1 MRLFKK
7 TNIDFL
13 GKRKMWY
20 VISSI
25 MVLLGM
31 FSVFVKGISYGIDFR
46 GGTELVLTFQQS
58 IDIGDIRTALTKVG
72 LGNSEIKYYGTES
85 SVLIR
90 TSEQEEGTAISDKI
104 KSVMATSFP
113 GKKFEVA
120 KEDKIGP
127 KIGKE
132 LRRDALYA
140 VIWSF
145 LAILAYVAIRFKFA
159 YGLGAVIALVH
170 DVFTTFG
177 FLSILNGVVPGLNLE
192 ISQEI
197 IAAFL
202 TLIGVSVNDT
212 VVIFDRIRENLKIYR
227 SLPLEEVMNKS
238 LNDTLS
244 RTIITSATIFLV
256 LIVLLIFGG
265 EVNRGFAFTMAFGI
279 VTGTYSSI
287 YVASA
292 FVLDWTRYRS
302 RVRATAAAQ
311 AQIPQ

>member
-20 VISSI
+20 IVSTI
-25 MVLLGM
+25 MVLFGM
-31 FSVFVKGISYGIDFR
+31 FSVVFRGINYGIDFQ
-46 GGTELVLTFQQS
+46 GGTELVLAFQQKV
-58 IDIGDIRTALTKVG
+58 DIGEIRVALTKVG
-72 LGNSEIKYYGTES
+72 LGTSEIKSYGADNN
-85 SVLIR
+85 VLIR
-90 TSEQEEGTAISDKI
+90 TSEQAEGTGVADKI
-104 KSVMATSFP
+104 KNAMHVSFP
-113 GKKFEVA
+113 DKKFNVI

-132 LRRDALYA
+132 LRNDAMLA
-140 VIWSF
+140 VLWSF
-145 LAILAYVAIRFKFA
+145 VAILAYVAIRFKFA
-159 YGLGAVIALVH
+159 YGFGAVVALVH

-177 FLSILNGVVPGLNLE
+177 FLSLLNGLIPGLNLDL
-192 ISQEI
+192 SQEI

-212 VVIFDRIRENLKIYR
+212 VIIFDRIRENEKIYR
-227 SLPLEEVMNKS
+227 SMPLFDVMNKS
-238 LNDTLS
+238 LNETLS
-244 RTIITSATIFLV
+244 RTIITSSTIFIV
-256 LIVLLIFGG
+256 LIILLLFGG

-292 FVLDWTRYRS
+292 FVLDWTRYRN
-302 RVRATAAAQ
+302 RKTATASA
-311 AQIPQ
+311 

>member
-20 VISSI
+20 VVSTIL
-25 MVLLGM
+25 VLFGM
-31 FSVFVKGISYGIDFR
+31 FSIVFKGINYGIDFQ
-46 GGTELVLTFQQS
+46 GGTELVLAFQQKV
-58 IDIGDIRTALTKVG
+58 DVGEIRVALTKVG
-72 LGNSEIKYYGTES
+72 LGTSEIKSYGAENN
-85 SVLIR
+85 VLIR
-90 TSEQEEGTAISDKI
+90 TSEQAEGTGVADKI
-104 KSVMATSFP
+104 KNAMQVSFP
-113 GKKFEVA
+113 DKKFTVI

-132 LRRDALYA
+132 LRGDAMLA
-140 VIWSF
+140 VLWAFI
-145 LAILAYVAIRFKFA
+145 AILAYIAIRFKFA
-159 YGLGAVIALVH
+159 YGFGAVVATVH

-177 FLSILNGVVPGLNLE
+177 FLSLLNNLIPGLNLD

-212 VVIFDRIRENLKIYR
+212 VIIFDRIRENEKIYR
-227 SLPLEEVMNKS
+227 SMPLMDVMNKS

-244 RTIITSATIFLV
+244 RTIITSSTIFIV
-256 LIVLLIFGG
+256 LIILLIFGG

-292 FVLDWTRYRS
+292 FVLDWTRFRN
-302 RVRATAAAQ
+302 RKKAA
-311 AQIPQ
+311 

>member
-13 GKRKMWY
+13 GKRKIWY
-20 VISSI
+20 MMSGCLVLVGMVSI
-25 MVLLGM
+25 LL
-31 FSVFVKGISYGIDFR
+31 KGISFGIDFQ
-46 GGTELVLTFQQS
+46 GGTEIVLAFQQKTEIS
-58 IDIGDIRTALTKVG
+58 DIRAALAKVG
-72 LGNSEIKYYGTES
+72 LGKSEIKYYGTDNYIL
-85 SVLIR
+85 VN
-90 TSEQEEGTAISDKI
+90 TVEQAEGTAIADRI
-104 KSVMATSFP
+104 KNAVQISMAD
-113 GKKFEVA
+113 KKFEVV
-120 KEDKIGP
+120 KEDKVGP

-132 LRRDALYA
+132 LRQDAFYA
-140 VIWSF
+140 IIWAF
-145 LAILAYVAIRFKFA
+145 LAIMAYVGIRFKFA

-170 DVFTTFG
+170 DVLVTLG
-177 FLSILNGVVPGLNLE
+177 FLTILNGLIPGLNLE

-212 VVIFDRIRENLKIYR
+212 VVVFDRIRENEKIYR
-227 SLPLEEVMNKS
+227 SMSLQDIMKKS
-238 LNDTLS
+238 LNETLS

-287 YVASA
+287 FIASA
-292 FVLDWTRYRS
+292 FVLDWTQYRN
-302 RVRATAAAQ
+302 RKTAVTA
-311 AQIPQ
+311 

>member
-20 VISSI
+20 IVSTI
-25 MVLLGM
+25 MVLFGM
-31 FSVFVKGISYGIDFR
+31 FSIVFKGINYGIDFQ
-46 GGTELVLTFQQS
+46 GGTELVLAFQQK
-58 IDIGDIRTALTKVG
+58 IDIGEIRIGLTKVG
-72 LGNSEIKYYGTES
+72 LGTSEIKSYGGDNN
-85 SVLIR
+85 VLIR
-90 TSEQEEGTAISDKI
+90 TSEQAEGTGVADKI
-104 KSVMATSFP
+104 KNAMKVSFP
-113 GKKFEVA
+113 EKKFEVI

-132 LRRDALYA
+132 LRTDAMLA
-140 VIWSF
+140 VFWSF
-145 LAILAYVAIRFKFA
+145 IAILIYVAIRFKFA
-159 YGLGAVIALVH
+159 YGFGAVVALVH

-177 FLSILNGVVPGLNLE
+177 FLSLLNNTIPGLNLDL
-192 ISQEI
+192 SQEI

-212 VVIFDRIRENLKIYR
+212 VIIFDRIRENEKIYR
-227 SLPLEEVMNKS
+227 SMPLMEVMNKS

-244 RTIITSATIFLV
+244 RTIITSSTIFMV
-256 LIVLLIFGG
+256 LIILLLFGG

-292 FVLDWTRYRS
+292 FVLDWTRYQNRKKA
-302 RVRATAAAQ
+302 ATATA
-311 AQIPQ
+311 

>member
-20 VISSI
+20 IVSTI
-25 MVLLGM
+25 MVLFGM
-31 FSVFVKGISYGIDFR
+31 FSIVFKGINYGIDFQ
-46 GGTELVLTFQQS
+46 GGTELVLAFQQK
-58 IDIGDIRTALTKVG
+58 IDIGEIRIGLTKVG
-72 LGNSEIKYYGTES
+72 LGTSEIKSYGGDNN
-85 SVLIR
+85 VLIR
-90 TSEQEEGTAISDKI
+90 TSEQAEGTGVADKI
-104 KSVMATSFP
+104 KNAMKVSFP
-113 GKKFEVA
+113 DKKFEVI

-132 LRRDALYA
+132 LRNDAMLA
-140 VIWSF
+140 VLWSF
-145 LAILAYVAIRFKFA
+145 VAILAYVAIRFKFA
-159 YGLGAVIALVH
+159 YGFGAVVALVH

-177 FLSILNGVVPGLNLE
+177 FLSLLNNTIPGLNLDL
-192 ISQEI
+192 SQEI

-212 VVIFDRIRENLKIYR
+212 VIIFDRIRENEKIYR
-227 SLPLEEVMNKS
+227 SMPLMEVMNKS

-244 RTIITSATIFLV
+244 RTIITSSTIFMV
-256 LIVLLIFGG
+256 LIILLLFGG

-292 FVLDWTRYRS
+292 FVLDWTRYQNRKKA
-302 RVRATAAAQ
+302 ATAAA
-311 AQIPQ
+311 

>member
-7 TNIDFL
+7 TNVDFL

-20 VISSI
+20 IVSTI
-25 MVLLGM
+25 MVLFGM
-31 FSVFVKGISYGIDFR
+31 FSVVFKGINYGIDFQ
-46 GGTELVLTFQQS
+46 GGTELVLAFQQKV
-58 IDIGDIRTALTKVG
+58 DVGEIRVALTKVG
-72 LGNSEIKYYGTES
+72 LGASEIKSYGADNN
-85 SVLIR
+85 VLIR
-90 TSEQEEGTAISDKI
+90 TSEQAEGTGVADKI
-104 KSVMATSFP
+104 KNSMQVSFP
-113 GKKFEVA
+113 DKKFDVI

-132 LRRDALYA
+132 LRTDAMLA
-140 VIWSF
+140 VLWSF
-145 LAILAYVAIRFKFA
+145 AAILVYVAIRFKFA
-159 YGLGAVIALVH
+159 YGFGAVVALVH

-177 FLSILNGVVPGLNLE
+177 FLSLLNGLIPGLNLD

-212 VVIFDRIRENLKIYR
+212 VIIFDRIRENEKIYR
-227 SLPLEEVMNKS
+227 SMPLMDVMNKS

-244 RTIITSATIFLV
+244 RTIITSSTIFIV
-256 LIVLLIFGG
+256 LIILLIFGG

-292 FVLDWTRYRS
+292 FVLDWTRYKNRKKAS
-302 RVRATAAAQ
+302 IATA
-311 AQIPQ
+311 

>member
-20 VISSI
+20 VISGMMMFI
-25 MVLLGM
+25 GMLGLL
-31 FSVFVKGISYGIDFR
+31 FKGITYGIDFQ
-46 GGTELVLTFQQS
+46 GGTEIVLQFQQKTEIS
-58 IDIGDIRTALTKVG
+58 DIRTALAKVG
-72 LGNSEIKYYGTES
+72 LGNSEIKYYGS
-85 SVLIR
+85 DNYILIR
-90 TSEQEEGTAISDKI
+90 TGEQAEGSAIADRI
-104 KSVMATSFP
+104 KNAVQISMAD
-113 GKKFEVA
+113 KKFEVV

-132 LRRDALYA
+132 LRRDAFYA
-140 VIWSF
+140 VIWAF

-159 YGLGAVIALVH
+159 YGLGAVLALIH
-170 DVFTTFG
+170 DVFTTLG
-177 FLSILNGVVPGLNLE
+177 FLSILNGLIPGLNLE

-212 VVIFDRIRENLKIYR
+212 VVIFDRIRENEKIYR
-227 SLPLEEVMNKS
+227 SMSLQDVMKKS

-287 YVASA
+287 FIASA
-292 FVLDWTRYRS
+292 FVLDWTRYRN
-302 RVRATAAAQ
+302 RKTAVTA
-311 AQIPQ
+311 

>member
-20 VISSI
+20 VVSGM
-25 MVLLGM
+25 MVLIGMLGLL
-31 FSVFVKGISYGIDFR
+31 FKGISYGIDFQ
-46 GGTELVLTFQQS
+46 GGTEIVLAFQQKTEIS
-58 IDIGDIRTALTKVG
+58 DIRTALAKVE
-72 LGNSEIKYYGTES
+72 LGNSEIKYYGTDNYI
-85 SVLIR
+85 LIR
-90 TSEQEEGTAISDKI
+90 TGEQAEGTAIADRI
-104 KSVMATSFP
+104 KNAVQISMAD
-113 GKKFEVA
+113 KKFEVI

-140 VIWSF
+140 VIWAF

-177 FLSILNGVVPGLNLE
+177 FLSILNGLIPGLNLE
-192 ISQEI
+192 ISQEV

-212 VVIFDRIRENLKIYR
+212 VIIFDRIRENEKIYR
-227 SLPLEEVMNKS
+227 SMSLNDVMNKS

-244 RTIITSATIFLV
+244 RTIITSGTIFIV

-292 FVLDWTRYRS
+292 FVLDWTRYRN
-302 RVRATAAAQ
+302 RKTGIVTAKV
-311 AQIPQ
+311 PL

>member
-20 VISSI
+20 VISSV
-25 MVLLGM
+25 MVFIGMLGLL
-31 FSVFVKGISYGIDFR
+31 FKGITYGIDFQ
-46 GGTELVLTFQQS
+46 GGTEIVLAFQQKTEIS
-58 IDIGDIRTALTKVG
+58 DIRTALVKVG
-72 LGNSEIKYYGTES
+72 LGNSEIKYYGTDNYI
-85 SVLIR
+85 LIN
-90 TSEQEEGTAISDKI
+90 TGEQAEGTAIADRI
-104 KSVMATSFP
+104 KNAVKTSMP
-113 GKKFEVA
+113 DKKFEVV

-132 LRRDALYA
+132 LRLDAFYA
-140 VIWSF
+140 VIWAF

-159 YGLGAVIALVH
+159 YGLGAVLALVH
-170 DVFTTFG
+170 DVFTTLG
-177 FLSILNGVVPGLNLE
+177 FLSILNGLIPGLNLE

-212 VVIFDRIRENLKIYR
+212 VVIFDRIRENEKIYR
-227 SLPLEEVMNKS
+227 SMSLRDIMQKS
-238 LNDTLS
+238 LNETLS
-244 RTIITSATIFLV
+244 RTIITSFTIFLV
-256 LIVLLIFGG
+256 LIVLLVFGG

-287 YVASA
+287 FIASA
-292 FVLDWTRYRS
+292 FVLDWTQYKIRKK
-302 RVRATAAAQ
+302 VVTA
-311 AQIPQ
+311 

>member
-20 VISSI
+20 VVSSI
-25 MVLLGM
+25 MVLFGM
-31 FSVFVKGISYGIDFR
+31 FSVVFKGINYGIDFQ
-46 GGTELVLTFQQS
+46 GGTELVLAFQQKV
-58 IDIGDIRTALTKVG
+58 DIGEIRLALTKVG
-72 LGNSEIKYYGTES
+72 LGASEIKSYGGDNN
-85 SVLIR
+85 VLIR
-90 TSEQEEGTAISDKI
+90 TSEQAEGTGVADKI
-104 KSVMATSFP
+104 KNAMQVSFP
-113 GKKFEVA
+113 DKKFEVI

-132 LRRDALYA
+132 LRSDAMLA
-140 VIWSF
+140 VLWSF
-145 LAILAYVAIRFKFA
+145 VAILAYVAIRFKFA
-159 YGLGAVIALVH
+159 YGFGAVVALVH

-177 FLSILNGVVPGLNLE
+177 FLSLLNGLVPGLNLD

-212 VVIFDRIRENLKIYR
+212 VIIFDRIRENEKIYR
-227 SLPLEEVMNKS
+227 SMPLMDVMNKS

-244 RTIITSATIFLV
+244 RTIITSSTIFIV
-256 LIVLLIFGG
+256 LIILLIFGG

-292 FVLDWTRYRS
+292 FVLDWTRYRN
-302 RVRATAAAQ
+302 RKAATAAV
-311 AQIPQ
+311 

>member
-20 VISSI
+20 IVSTI
-25 MVLLGM
+25 MVLFGM
-31 FSVFVKGISYGIDFR
+31 FSVVIKGINYGIDFQ
-46 GGTELVLTFQQS
+46 GGTELVLAFQQK
-58 IDIGDIRTALTKVG
+58 INIGEIRVALTKVG
-72 LGNSEIKYYGTES
+72 LGTSEIKSYGADNY
-85 SVLIR
+85 VLIR
-90 TSEQEEGTAISDKI
+90 TSEQAEGTGVADKI
-104 KSVMATSFP
+104 KNAMQVSFP
-113 GKKFEVA
+113 DKKFEVV

-132 LRRDALYA
+132 LRGDALLA
-140 VIWSF
+140 VLWAFI
-145 LAILAYVAIRFKFA
+145 AILAYIAIRFKFA
-159 YGLGAVIALVH
+159 YGFGAVVALVH

-177 FLSILNGVVPGLNLE
+177 FLSLLNGLIPGLNLD
-192 ISQEI
+192 ISQEVV
-197 IAAFL
+197 AAFL

-212 VVIFDRIRENLKIYR
+212 VIIFDRIRENEKIYR
-227 SLPLEEVMNKS
+227 SMPLMDVMNKS

-244 RTIITSATIFLV
+244 RTIITSSTIFIV
-256 LIVLLIFGG
+256 LIILLIFGG

-292 FVLDWTRYRS
+292 FVLDWTRFRNRS
-302 RVRATAAAQ
+302 KAA
-311 AQIPQ
+311 

>member
-20 VISSI
+20 VISSV
-25 MVLLGM
+25 MVLIGMLGLL
-31 FSVFVKGISYGIDFR
+31 FKGITYGIDFQ
-46 GGTELVLTFQQS
+46 GGTEIVLAFQQKTEIS
-58 IDIGDIRTALTKVG
+58 DIRSALAKVG
-72 LGNSEIKYYGTES
+72 LGNSEIKYYGTDNYI
-85 SVLIR
+85 LIR
-90 TSEQEEGTAISDKI
+90 TGEQAEGTAIADRI
-104 KSVMATSFP
+104 KNAVQVSMAD
-113 GKKFEVA
+113 KKFEVV

-132 LRRDALYA
+132 LRRDAFYA
-140 VIWSF
+140 IIWAF

-177 FLSILNGVVPGLNLE
+177 FLSILNGLIPGLNLE

-212 VVIFDRIRENLKIYR
+212 VIIFDRIRENEKIYR
-227 SLPLEEVMNKS
+227 SMSLNDVMNKS

-244 RTIITSATIFLV
+244 RTIITSGTIFIV

-292 FVLDWTRYRS
+292 FVLDWTQYRK
-302 RVRATAAAQ
+302 RKTAVTA
-311 AQIPQ
+311 

>member
-25 MVLLGM
+25 MVVLGM
-31 FSVFVKGISYGIDFR
+31 FSVFIKGISYGIDFR

-58 IDIGDIRTALTKVG
+58 IDVGDIRAALTKVG
-72 LGNSEIKYYGTES
+72 LGNSEIKYYGTEN

-113 GKKFEVA
+113 GKKFEVV

-177 FLSILNGVVPGLNLE
+177 FLSILNGVIPGLNLE
-192 ISQEI
+192 ISQEV

-292 FVLDWTRYRS
+292 FVLDWTRYRN
-302 RVRATAAAQ
+302 RVRATAATAQ
-311 AQIPQ
+311 VPQ

>member
-13 GKRKMWY
+13 GKRKIWY
-20 VISSI
+20 IVSTIL
-25 MVLLGM
+25 VLFGM
-31 FSVFVKGISYGIDFR
+31 FSIVFKGINYGIDFQ
-46 GGTELVLTFQQS
+46 GGTELVLAFQQK
-58 IDIGDIRTALTKVG
+58 IDVGEIRVALTKVG
-72 LGNSEIKYYGTES
+72 LGTSEIKSYGGENN
-85 SVLIR
+85 VLIR
-90 TSEQEEGTAISDKI
+90 TSEQAEGTGVADKI
-104 KSVMATSFP
+104 KNAMQSSFP
-113 GKKFEVA
+113 DKKFTVI

-132 LRRDALYA
+132 LRGDAMLA
-140 VIWSF
+140 VLWSF
-145 LAILAYVAIRFKFA
+145 VAILAYIAIRFKFA
-159 YGLGAVIALVH
+159 YGFGAIVATVH

-177 FLSILNGVVPGLNLE
+177 FLSLLNNLIPGLNLD

-212 VVIFDRIRENLKIYR
+212 VIIFDRIRENEKIYR
-227 SLPLEEVMNKS
+227 SMPLMDVMNKS

-244 RTIITSATIFLV
+244 RTIITSSTIFIV
-256 LIVLLIFGG
+256 LIILLIFGG

-292 FVLDWTRYRS
+292 FVLDWTRFRNS
-302 RVRATAAAQ
+302 KKAA
-311 AQIPQ
+311 

>member
-20 VISSI
+20 VVSTI
-25 MVLLGM
+25 MVLFGM
-31 FSVFVKGISYGIDFR
+31 VSVVFKGINYGIDFQ
-46 GGTELVLTFQQS
+46 GGTELVLAFQQKV
-58 IDIGDIRTALTKVG
+58 DISEIRTALNNVG
-72 LGNSEIKYYGTES
+72 LGTSEIKSYGADNN
-85 SVLIR
+85 VLIR
-90 TSEQEEGTAISDKI
+90 TSEQAEGTGMADKI
-104 KSVMATSFP
+104 KNAMTVSFP
-113 GKKFEVA
+113 DRKFEVV

-132 LRRDALYA
+132 LRKDAMLA
-140 VIWSF
+140 VLWSF
-145 LAILAYVAIRFKFA
+145 VAILAYVALRFKFA
-159 YGLGAVIALVH
+159 YGFGAVVALVH

-177 FLSILNGVVPGLNLE
+177 FLSLLNGLIPGLNLD
-192 ISQEI
+192 ISQEV

-212 VVIFDRIRENLKIYR
+212 VIIFVRIRENEKIYR
-227 SLPLEEVMNKS
+227 SMPLMDVMNKS

-244 RTIITSATIFLV
+244 RTIITSSTIFIV
-256 LIVLLIFGG
+256 LIILLIFGG

-292 FVLDWTRYRS
+292 FVLDWTSYRN
-302 RVRATAAAQ
+302 RKKTAAAT
-311 AQIPQ
+311 A

>member
-7 TNIDFL
+7 TNIDFI

-20 VISSI
+20 IVSSI
-25 MVLLGM
+25 MVLFGM
-31 FSVFVKGISYGIDFR
+31 LSVVFKGINYGIDFQ
-46 GGTELVLTFQQS
+46 GGTELVLGFQQKIEIS
-58 IDIGDIRTALTKVG
+58 DIRVALTKVG
-72 LGNSEIKYYGTES
+72 LGKSEIKSYGAENN
-85 SVLIR
+85 VLIR
-90 TSEQEEGTAISDKI
+90 TSEQAEGTGVADKI
-104 KSVMATSFP
+104 KSAMQTSFP
-113 GKKFEVA
+113 DKAFSVL

-159 YGLGAVIALVH
+159 YGFGAVIALVH

-177 FLSILNGVVPGLNLE
+177 FLSLLNGLIPGLNLD
-192 ISQEI
+192 ISQEV

-212 VVIFDRIRENLKIYR
+212 VIIFDRIRENEKIYR
-227 SLPLEEVMNKS
+227 SMSLDDVMNKS

-244 RTIITSATIFLV
+244 RTIITSGTIFIV

-292 FVLDWTRYRS
+292 FVLDWTRYRN
-302 RVRATAAAQ
+302 RKTAIA
-311 AQIPQ
+311 

>member
-20 VISSI
+20 IVSTI
-25 MVLLGM
+25 MVLFGM
-31 FSVFVKGISYGIDFR
+31 FSIVFKGINYGIDFQ
-46 GGTELVLTFQQS
+46 GGTELVLAFQQK
-58 IDIGDIRTALTKVG
+58 IDIGEIRIGLTKVG
-72 LGNSEIKYYGTES
+72 LGASEIKSYGGDNN
-85 SVLIR
+85 VLIR
-90 TSEQEEGTAISDKI
+90 TSEQAEGTGVADKI
-104 KSVMATSFP
+104 KNAMKVSFP
-113 GKKFEVA
+113 EKKFEVI

-132 LRRDALYA
+132 LRTDAMLA
-140 VIWSF
+140 VFWSF
-145 LAILAYVAIRFKFA
+145 IAILIYVAIRFKFA
-159 YGLGAVIALVH
+159 YGFGAVVALVH

-177 FLSILNGVVPGLNLE
+177 FLSLLNNTIPGLNLDL
-192 ISQEI
+192 SQEI

-212 VVIFDRIRENLKIYR
+212 VIIFDRIRENEKIYR
-227 SLPLEEVMNKS
+227 SMPLMEVMNKS

-244 RTIITSATIFLV
+244 RTIITSSTIFMV
-256 LIVLLIFGG
+256 LIILLLFGG

-292 FVLDWTRYRS
+292 FVLDWTRYKNRKK
-302 RVRATAAAQ
+302 AAIAAA
-311 AQIPQ
+311 

>member
-20 VISSI
+20 IVSTI
-25 MVLLGM
+25 MVLFGM
-31 FSVFVKGISYGIDFR
+31 FSIVFKGINYGIDFQ
-46 GGTELVLTFQQS
+46 GGTELVLAFQQKV
-58 IDIGDIRTALTKVG
+58 DIGEIRVALTKVG
-72 LGNSEIKYYGTES
+72 LGTSEIKSYGADNN
-85 SVLIR
+85 VLIR
-90 TSEQEEGTAISDKI
+90 TSEQAEGTSVADKI
-104 KSVMATSFP
+104 KNAMHVSFP
-113 GKKFEVA
+113 DKKFNVI

-132 LRRDALYA
+132 LRNDAMLA
-140 VIWSF
+140 VLWSF
-145 LAILAYVAIRFKFA
+145 VAILAYVAIRFKFA
-159 YGLGAVIALVH
+159 YGFGAVIALVH

-177 FLSILNGVVPGLNLE
+177 FLSLLNGLIPGLNLDL
-192 ISQEI
+192 SQEI

-212 VVIFDRIRENLKIYR
+212 VIIFDRIRENEKIYR
-227 SLPLEEVMNKS
+227 SMPLFDVMNKS
-238 LNDTLS
+238 LNETLS
-244 RTIITSATIFLV
+244 RTIITSSTIFIV
-256 LIVLLIFGG
+256 LIILLLFGG

-292 FVLDWTRYRS
+292 FVLDWTRYRN
-302 RVRATAAAQ
+302 RKAATASA
-311 AQIPQ
+311 